1 MEKFREKIK
10 KRFWISTF
18 VSLFVPLVLIALQII
33 TKKDVDYA
41 SGMIY
46 GAVSGALVTAVFNIA
61 RMYSALHN
69 EEKLKKMYIEE
80 TDERNIMLNKE
91 TGNTA
96 LIISLVCISFASVI
110 ASFFNIGISIALAAA
125 ACFTTMVTVIVRI
138 YYNKTM

>member
-125 ACFTTMVTVIVRI
+125 ACFTTMVTVVVKI

>member
-46 GAVSGALVTAVFNIA
+46 GSVSGALVTAVFNIA

>member
-61 RMYSALHN
+61 RIYSALHN

-125 ACFTTMVTVIVRI
+125 ACFTAMVTVIVRI

>member
-1 MEKFREKIK
+1 MEKFRKKIK

>member
-18 VSLFVPLVLIALQII
+18 VSLFVPFVLIALQII

-125 ACFTTMVTVIVRI
+125 ACFTTMVTVVVKI

>member
-1 MEKFREKIK
+1 MEDFKKKIQ

-18 VSLFVPLVLIALQII
+18 VSLFVPFVLIALQII

>member
-1 MEKFREKIK
+1 MEKFRKKIK

-41 SGMIY
+41 SGMLY

>member
-1 MEKFREKIK
+1 MEKFRKKIK

-125 ACFTTMVTVIVRI
+125 ACFTTMVTVVVKI

>member
-1 MEKFREKIK
+1 MEDFKKKIQ

-18 VSLFVPLVLIALQII
+18 VSLFVPLVLIVLQII

>member
-1 MEKFREKIK
+1 MEEFK
-10 KRFWISTF
+10 KKLQKKLWISTF
-18 VSLFVPLVLIALQII
+18 CCMFVPVVLIVMQII

-46 GAVSGALVTAVFNIA
+46 GAVSGALVTAVFNLA

-69 EEKLKKMYIEE
+69 EDKLKKMYIEE

-91 TGNTA
+91 TCNTA
-96 LIISLVCISFASVI
+96 LIISLICISFASVI

-125 ACFTTMVTVIVRI
+125 ACFTALVTVVVRI

>member
-1 MEKFREKIK
+1 MEKFRKKIQ

-18 VSLFVPLVLIALQII
+18 VSLFVPLVLIALQVI

-125 ACFTTMVTVIVRI
+125 ACFTAMVTVVVRI

>member
-1 MEKFREKIK
+1 MEEFRKKIQ

-18 VSLFVPLVLIALQII
+18 ASMLVPAVLIVLQII

-41 SGMIY
+41 SGTIY
-46 GAVSGALVTAVFNIA
+46 GAVSGALTVAVFNIA

-91 TGNTA
+91 TGNTS
-96 LIISLVCISFASVI
+96 LIISIVSIAFGAVA
-110 ASFFNIGISIALAAA
+110 ASFFDLTGSLALAAA
-125 ACFTTMVTVIVRI
+125 ACFIGIVTLFVRI
-138 YYNKTM
+138 YYNKKM

>member
-1 MEKFREKIK
+1 MEKFRKKIK

-46 GAVSGALVTAVFNIA
+46 GAVSGALVTAAFNIA
-61 RMYSALHN
+61 RIYSALHN

-125 ACFTTMVTVIVRI
+125 ACFTATVTVIVRI